1 MFVKLHTRIS
11 KRMWLGRDTTDG
23 NPIYVSVLNLQ
34 ENYTDKIIGVYT
46 TKLGEVWETK
56 PDAET
61 N

>member
-1 MFVKLHTRIS
+1 MFIQLHTRIS
-11 KRMWLGRDTTDG
+11 KRLWLGQDTIHG

>member
-1 MFVKLHTRIS
+1 MFVKLHIRIN
-11 KRMWLGRDTTDG
+11 KRVWLGQDTITG

-46 TKLGEVWETK
+46 TKLGEIWESK